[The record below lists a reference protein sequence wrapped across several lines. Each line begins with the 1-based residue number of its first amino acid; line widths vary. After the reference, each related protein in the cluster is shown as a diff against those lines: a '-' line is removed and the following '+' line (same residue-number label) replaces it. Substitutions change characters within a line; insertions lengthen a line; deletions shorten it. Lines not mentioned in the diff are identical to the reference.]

1 MRQDVGMRTI
11 GLLGGMS
18 WESSA
23 EYYRLV
29 NEATRDRLGGLHSAD
44 CLLRSVDF
52 ALVEALQRAGR
63 WDEAG
68 ALLAA
73 EARQLEQAGAEL
85 LVLCT
90 NTMHKVADRVE
101 AAIDIPFLHIADTTA
116 DAVRTAGCTRVGL
129 LATAYTMEQDFYVGR
144 LRERHGLEVLVP
156 GPDDRRLVHDVIY
169 DELCVGVVR
178 DTSREHYRR
187 IMRELADDGAQAIL
201 LGCTEIDLL
210 VGPDDAPVPV
220 FDTTRLHAE
229 RAVELSLAGDPRPSA
244 VASAGES

>member
-1 MRQDVGMRTI
+1 VKRI

-18 WESSA
+18 WESSS

-52 ALVEALQRAGR
+52 TEIEALQREGR
-63 WDEAG
+63 WAEAG
-68 ALLAA
+68 ARLAA
-73 EARQLEQAGAEL
+73 EAAGLAAAGAEL

-90 NTMHKVADRVE
+90 NTMHKVAD
-101 AAIDIPFLHIADTTA
+101 AITDAVDVPFVHIADTTA
-116 DAVRTAGCTRVGL
+116 EAVRARGLHTVGL

-144 LRERHGLEVLVP
+144 LRDRHGLEVLVP
-156 GPDDRRLVHDVIY
+156 DEADRAIVHRVIY
-169 DELCVGVVR
+169 DELCVGVI
-178 DTSREHYRR
+178 DDGSREEYRR
-187 IMRELADDGAQAIL
+187 IMAELADHGAEAIL

-210 VGPDDAPVPV
+210 VGPEDSPVPV

-229 RAVELSLAGDPRPSA
+229 RAVDLALAG
-244 VASAGES
+244 